1 MTHDYHMD
9 ELTTLTY
16 EDLSLKAGLELR
28 KTDLI
33 VLQTLQYLIVDR
45 ATIEPHLTQ
54 INDYLKESV
63 KDGEHVVWDL
73 FRSESSGMYIILI
86 TG

>member
-33 VLQTLQYLIVDR
+33 VLRTLQYLIIDR

-54 INDYLKESV
+54 INDYLKECAEE
-63 KDGEHVVWDL
+63 GEHVVWDL